1 MALECQRLSL
11 TNGSVTAQVSW
22 FGRLLETS
30 PEAAEGHG
38 RHRSAR
44 GIATVGG
51 TFALITVSLHG
62 MNARQAGTALVG
74 SALAPGAAVPMVR
87 IFIHSGVNWTDL
99 ASMQMELAAN
109 AADLDGCGGP
119 GCVVHGRLRPVWRR
133 DVQ

>member
-11 TNGSVTAQVSW
+11 TKGSVTAQVSW
-22 FGRLLETS
+22 FGRPLETS

-51 TFALITVSLHG
+51 TFALLTVSLPG

-74 SALAPGAAVPMVR
+74 SDLAPGAAVPRSEERRVGKECVR
-87 IFIHSGVNWTDL
+87 TCRSRGATYHSTK
-99 ASMQMELAAN
+99 
-109 AADLDGCGGP
+109 
-119 GCVVHGRLRPVWRR
+119 
-133 DVQ
+133 